1 MSSGLIALLDDVA
14 ALAKAAAASID
25 DIAAQAGK
33 AGMKAAGVVIDDAA
47 VTPRYVAGLAPS
59 RELPI
64 VARIAMG
71 SLRNK
76 LVFLLPA
83 ALALGLWAP
92 WAITPLLMLGGAY
105 LCFEG
110 TEKVLEAIWP
120 HGPVEAVAAAVD
132 LNPVELEETKVAGA
146 IRTDFILSAEIMAL
160 TLATVPEVGFVRQA
174 IVLGVVGVAITLGV
188 YGVVALIVKLDD
200 AGLVLAGRAHPLPRR
215 LGTLMVRGMAPLL
228 VGLSVVGTAAMLW
241 VGGGILLHGL
251 ELLGEARPAH
261 VVEALGAMA
270 GAAVPAAA
278 GAVAW
283 VAASTLAGLLGMAVG
298 LAMVLGSAIVVRP
311 AMRLFRRR

>member
-33 AGMKAAGVVIDDAA
+33 AGVKAAGVVIDDTA
-47 VTPRYVAGLAPS
+47 VTPRYIAGLAPS

-76 LVFLLPA
+76 LLFLLPA
-83 ALALGLWAP
+83 ALALGLFAP

-120 HGPVEAVAAAVD
+120 HGPIEAAALAD
-132 LNPVELEETKVAGA
+132 ADPAALEEAKVAGA

-160 TLATVPEVGFVRQA
+160 TLASVPEAGFVRQA
-174 IVLGVVGVAITLGV
+174 IVLAVVGIGITLLV
-188 YGVVALIVKLDD
+188 YGAVALIVKLDD
-200 AGLVLAGRAHPLPRR
+200 AGLVLAGRTHPVPRR

-228 VGLSVVGTAAMLW
+228 AGLSVVGTAAMLW

-251 ELLGEARPAH
+251 ELLGEAGPVHA
-261 VVEALGAMA
+261 VDAAAAMV
-270 GAAVPAAA
+270 GGAVPAAA
-278 GAVAW
+278 GLVAW
-283 VAASTLAGLLGMAVG
+283 VAAATLEGLLGLAVG
-298 LAMVLGSAIVVRP
+298 LALVLAQGFVVRP
-311 AMRLFRRR
+311 AMQLLGRR

>member
-33 AGMKAAGVVIDDAA
+33 AGVKAAGVVIDDAA

-76 LVFLLPA
+76 LLFLLPA

-120 HGPVEAVAAAVD
+120 HAIVAAAA
-132 LNPVELEETKVAGA
+132 PVAGDPAALEEAKVAGA

-160 TLATVPEVGFVRQA
+160 TLATVPEAGFVRQA
-174 IVLGVVGVAITLGV
+174 VVLALVGIGITLLV
-188 YGVVALIVKLDD
+188 YGAVALIVKLDD
-200 AGLVLAGRAHPLPRR
+200 AGLVLAGRAHPVTQR
-215 LGTLMVRGMAPLL
+215 LGMLMVQGMAPLL

-261 VVEALGAMA
+261 AVEMAGAMA
-270 GAAVPAAA
+270 GAAAPAAS
-278 GAVAW
+278 GVVAW
-283 VAASTLAGLLGMAVG
+283 LAASLLAGLLGLAIG
-298 LAMVLGSAIVVRP
+298 LAMVFAHGFAVRP
-311 AMRLFRRR
+311 ALRLLGRG